1 MNNLD
6 SFDNYIEQIFH
17 DSSQLINNSKN
28 LQSEIKNCIG
38 IILESLKN
46 DKKIV
51 LFGNGGSAA
60 DAQHIAAEFVGRFS
74 LERKSYPAIA
84 LTTDSSIITSIS
96 NDYSFE
102 QIFSRQCESIVSKD
116 DIVVGTDDDNIHMI
130 YDDGSIGSVTPLFE
144 LIATQ
149 EEALRFSPETWE
161 VQLEVDLDDYQIS
174 KVTSAFSLN
183 NGGMKKLEKPTNRK
197 QKRAEL
203 KKNEDTLFISP
214 ANVT

>member
-6 SFDNYIEQIFH
+6 SFDDYIKQIFH

-116 DIVVGTDDDNIHMI
+116 DIVVG
-130 YDDGSIGSVTPLFE
+130 
-144 LIATQ
+144 
-149 EEALRFSPETWE
+149 
-161 VQLEVDLDDYQIS
+161 IS
-174 KVTSAFSLN
+174 TSGNSLN
-183 NGGMKKLEKPTNRK
+183 VKNGLITSKKIGAKTIALLGNEGGEIKSIVDHSIIVQSSSTPRIQEVHRVISHLICDIVEKK
-197 QKRAEL
+197 MGE
-203 KKNEDTLFISP
+203 
-214 ANVT
+214 

>member
-6 SFDNYIEQIFH
+6 SFDDYIKQIFH

-116 DIVVGTDDDNIHMI
+116 DIVVG
-130 YDDGSIGSVTPLFE
+130 
-144 LIATQ
+144 
-149 EEALRFSPETWE
+149 
-161 VQLEVDLDDYQIS
+161 IS
-174 KVTSAFSLN
+174 TSGNSLN
-183 NGGMKKLEKPTNRK
+183 VKNGLITS
-197 QKRAEL
+197 
-203 KKNEDTLFISP
+203 KKNGAKTIALLGNEGGEIKSIVDHSIIVQSSSTPRIQEVHRVISHLICDI
-214 ANVT
+214 VEKKMVE

>member
-74 LERKSYPAIA
+74 LERNSYRAIA

-116 DIVVGTDDDNIHMI
+116 DIVVG
-130 YDDGSIGSVTPLFE
+130 
-144 LIATQ
+144 
-149 EEALRFSPETWE
+149 
-161 VQLEVDLDDYQIS
+161 IS
-174 KVTSAFSLN
+174 TSGNSLN
-183 NGGMKKLEKPTNRK
+183 VKNGLITSKKIGAKTIALLGNEGGEIKSIVDHSIIVQSSSTPRIQEVHRVISHLICDIVEKK
-197 QKRAEL
+197 MGE
-203 KKNEDTLFISP
+203 
-214 ANVT
+214 

>member
-6 SFDNYIEQIFH
+6 SFDDYIKQIFH

-28 LQSEIKNCIG
+28 LQSEIKTCIG
-38 IILESLKN
+38 LIIESLKN

-116 DIVVGTDDDNIHMI
+116 DIVVG
-130 YDDGSIGSVTPLFE
+130 
-144 LIATQ
+144 
-149 EEALRFSPETWE
+149 
-161 VQLEVDLDDYQIS
+161 IS
-174 KVTSAFSLN
+174 TSGNSLN
-183 NGGMKKLEKPTNRK
+183 VKNGLITS
-197 QKRAEL
+197 
-203 KKNEDTLFISP
+203 KKNGAKTIALLGNEGGEIKSIVDHSIIVQSSSTPRIQEVHRVISHLICDL
-214 ANVT
+214 VEKKMVE

>member
-1 MNNLD
+1 MGGYM
-6 SFDNYIEQIFH
+6 F
-17 DSSQLINNSKN
+17 NNSKN

-116 DIVVGTDDDNIHMI
+116 DIVVG
-130 YDDGSIGSVTPLFE
+130 
-144 LIATQ
+144 
-149 EEALRFSPETWE
+149 
-161 VQLEVDLDDYQIS
+161 IS
-174 KVTSAFSLN
+174 TSGNSLN
-183 NGGMKKLEKPTNRK
+183 VKNGLITYKKIGAKTIALLGNEGGEIKSIVDHSIIVQSSSTPRIQEVHRVISHLICDIVEKK
-197 QKRAEL
+197 MVE
-203 KKNEDTLFISP
+203 
-214 ANVT
+214 

>member
-116 DIVVGTDDDNIHMI
+116 DIVVG
-130 YDDGSIGSVTPLFE
+130 
-144 LIATQ
+144 
-149 EEALRFSPETWE
+149 
-161 VQLEVDLDDYQIS
+161 IS
-174 KVTSAFSLN
+174 TSGNSLN
-183 NGGMKKLEKPTNRK
+183 VKNGLITYKKIGAKTIALLGNEGGEIKSIVDHSIIVQSSSTPRIQEVHRVISHLICDIVEKK
-197 QKRAEL
+197 MGE
-203 KKNEDTLFISP
+203 
-214 ANVT
+214 

>member
-116 DIVVGTDDDNIHMI
+116 DIVVG
-130 YDDGSIGSVTPLFE
+130 
-144 LIATQ
+144 
-149 EEALRFSPETWE
+149 
-161 VQLEVDLDDYQIS
+161 IS
-174 KVTSAFSLN
+174 TSGNSLN
-183 NGGMKKLEKPTNRK
+183 VKNGLITSKKIGAKTIALLGNEGGEIKSIVDHSIIVQSSSTPRIQEVHRVISHLICDIVEKK
-197 QKRAEL
+197 MVE
-203 KKNEDTLFISP
+203 
-214 ANVT
+214 

>member
-6 SFDNYIEQIFH
+6 SFDDYIKQIFH

-28 LQSEIKNCIG
+28 LQSEIKTCIG
-38 IILESLKN
+38 LIIESLKN

-116 DIVVGTDDDNIHMI
+116 DIVVG
-130 YDDGSIGSVTPLFE
+130 
-144 LIATQ
+144 
-149 EEALRFSPETWE
+149 
-161 VQLEVDLDDYQIS
+161 IS
-174 KVTSAFSLN
+174 TSGNSLN
-183 NGGMKKLEKPTNRK
+183 VKNGLITS
-197 QKRAEL
+197 
-203 KKNEDTLFISP
+203 KKNGAKTIALLGNEGGEIKSIVDHSIIVQSNSTPRIQEVHRVISHLICDI
-214 ANVT
+214 VEKKMVE

>member
-84 LTTDSSIITSIS
+84 LTTDSSTITSIS

-116 DIVVGTDDDNIHMI
+116 DIVVG
-130 YDDGSIGSVTPLFE
+130 
-144 LIATQ
+144 
-149 EEALRFSPETWE
+149 
-161 VQLEVDLDDYQIS
+161 IS
-174 KVTSAFSLN
+174 TSGNSLN
-183 NGGMKKLEKPTNRK
+183 VKNGLITSKKIGAKTIALLGNEGGEIKSIVDHSIIVQSSSTPRIQEVHRVISHLICDIVEKK
-197 QKRAEL
+197 MGE
-203 KKNEDTLFISP
+203 
-214 ANVT
+214 

>member
-6 SFDNYIEQIFH
+6 SFDDYIKQIFH

-116 DIVVGTDDDNIHMI
+116 DIVVG
-130 YDDGSIGSVTPLFE
+130 
-144 LIATQ
+144 
-149 EEALRFSPETWE
+149 
-161 VQLEVDLDDYQIS
+161 IS
-174 KVTSAFSLN
+174 TSGNSLN
-183 NGGMKKLEKPTNRK
+183 VKNGLITSKKIGAKTIALLGNEGGEIKSIVDHSIIVQSSSTPRIQEVHRVISHLICDIVEKK
-197 QKRAEL
+197 MVE
-203 KKNEDTLFISP
+203 
-214 ANVT
+214 

>member
-96 NDYSFE
+96 ND
-102 QIFSRQCESIVSKD
+102 
-116 DIVVGTDDDNIHMI
+116 
-130 YDDGSIGSVTPLFE
+130 
-144 LIATQ
+144 
-149 EEALRFSPETWE
+149 
-161 VQLEVDLDDYQIS
+161 
-174 KVTSAFSLN
+174 
-183 NGGMKKLEKPTNRK
+183 
-197 QKRAEL
+197 
-203 KKNEDTLFISP
+203 
-214 ANVT
+214 